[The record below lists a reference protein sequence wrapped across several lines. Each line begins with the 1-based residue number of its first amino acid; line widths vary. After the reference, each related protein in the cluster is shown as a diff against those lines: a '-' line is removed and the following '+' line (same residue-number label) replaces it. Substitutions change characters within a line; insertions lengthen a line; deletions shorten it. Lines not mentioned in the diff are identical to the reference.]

1 MGIMGKK
8 YRPKSRE
15 CKVALANPREFYELR
30 IRDAMDKRAWDLPI
44 LEENTELLDVFA
56 VLCTSDHVWIVENKE
71 NNRVVGVITEHDILN
86 GLRPVKKQ
94 SFFGAPTRKGMGVS
108 IFETA
113 DQIMSHDPVTC
124 LEGDKIEDVLHKM
137 ETHSVRRCAV
147 VESDSNPKIIGEV
160 TLHQLI
166 RKYYKYV
173 QPLCIATESS
183 KDVPGDNKK
192 K

>member
-1 MGIMGKK
+1 MVKK
-8 YRPKSRE
+8 YKPKSRK
-15 CKVALANPREFYELR
+15 CKVALANPRDFYELR

-44 LEENTELLDVFA
+44 LEEDIELLDVFA

-86 GLRPVKKQ
+86 ALRPVKKH
-94 SFFGAPTRKGMGVS
+94 SFFGAPSRKGMGVS

-124 LEGDKIEDVLHKM
+124 LESDKIEDVLHKM

-147 VESDSNPKIIGEV
+147 VESKSNHKIMGEV

-173 QPLCIATESS
+173 QPLCVTTDTS
-183 KDVPGDNKK
+183 DDGTGNKK
-192 K
+192 KK